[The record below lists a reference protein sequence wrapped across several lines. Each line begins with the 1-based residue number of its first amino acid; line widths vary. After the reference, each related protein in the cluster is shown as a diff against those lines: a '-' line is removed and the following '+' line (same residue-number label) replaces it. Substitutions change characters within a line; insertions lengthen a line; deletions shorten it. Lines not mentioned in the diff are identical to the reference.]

1 MKMIVSGVLLFYV
14 ERGIFQFIETAAKKT
29 RQERWPALGH
39 GQQEGFHYLAV
50 NSKCAATWLTT
61 PTWQIREH
69 ARRTFT
75 AHLFQLRQKL
85 TAEIGANLTSASM
98 KLPASSSPSGLC
110 REMSRQPSSPPC
122 PAGGRW
128 VSRTF
133 LAPQNGE
140 ANLPHVRAAR
150 WWCRDRL
157 RKQTLQD
164 FLVPPTIL
172 RCLRSDRS
180 TDATQS
186 LNSLGRCVSSEGR

>member
-1 MKMIVSGVLLFYV
+1 MLKEVSFNSLRQLL
-14 ERGIFQFIETAAKKT
+14 KT

-39 GQQEGFHYLAV
+39 RQQEGFCCLAV
-50 NSKCAATWLTT
+50 NSKSAATWLTT

-75 AHLFQLRQKL
+75 AHLFQLKQKL
-85 TAEIGANLTSASM
+85 TAEIGANFTSASM

-128 VSRTF
+128 VSRTL

-140 ANLPHVRAAR
+140 ANLPRVRAAR
-150 WWCRDRL
+150 WWYRDRL
-157 RKQTLQD
+157 RKHNVTR
-164 FLVPPTIL
+164 FSCSSHYFKMPSL
-172 RCLRSDRS
+172 R
-180 TDATQS
+180 
-186 LNSLGRCVSSEGR
+186 